1 MAGLWLE
8 WYNMPMAITAEKD
21 TTLPA
26 GARSPALTSA
36 LYGLAHLVVDY
47 GSVSTLYHVTSGGLF
62 SAQWIVALT
71 VLFDYTAF
79 ALQMF
84 LGPLLDRLAGG
95 GKHHNAAGLGAAVG
109 CALVAGGVW
118 LAGAWPLGAVLAVA
132 VGSALFHVGG
142 GSVVL
147 RLDRRRAVWPGLFVA
162 PGALGLFLGKAM
174 GGNADIPFLPVLFT
188 ALLAA
193 AALPCLLLQP
203 PGRSTMARI
212 HRFRG
217 MGWVVAA
224 LLLTV
229 ALRSLTVFSLALPL
243 ANGWPAALALA
254 VMAFG
259 GKALGGFLADRFGW
273 SLSTAFGLLLGA
285 ALLGLGSLWPPTA
298 LAGVLCVNLTMA
310 VTVAALAYLLPGW
323 EGLVFGLT
331 ATALVI
337 GLAPT
342 GYGPWLPFL
351 QQPAV
356 VAGWCVLSAAALYP
370 ALRAV
375 ERLKK

>member
-118 LAGAWPLGAVLAVA
+118 LAGAWPLGA
-132 VGSALFHVGG
+132 
-142 GSVVL
+142 
-147 RLDRRRAVWPGLFVA
+147 
-162 PGALGLFLGKAM
+162 
-174 GGNADIPFLPVLFT
+174 
-188 ALLAA
+188 
-193 AALPCLLLQP
+193 
-203 PGRSTMARI
+203 
-212 HRFRG
+212 
-217 MGWVVAA
+217 
-224 LLLTV
+224 
-229 ALRSLTVFSLALPL
+229 
-243 ANGWPAALALA
+243 
-254 VMAFG
+254 
-259 GKALGGFLADRFGW
+259 
-273 SLSTAFGLLLGA
+273 

-323 EGLVFGLT
+323 EGLAFGLT